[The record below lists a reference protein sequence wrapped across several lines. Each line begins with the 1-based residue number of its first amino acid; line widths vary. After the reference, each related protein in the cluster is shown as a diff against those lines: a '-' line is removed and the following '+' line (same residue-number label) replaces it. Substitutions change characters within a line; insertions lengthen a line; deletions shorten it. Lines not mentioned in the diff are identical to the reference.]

1 MRKFFLFFPIIF
13 FSSQIL
19 QGQTLDATL
28 LELNFS
34 NDGYPEKLTK
44 VQNGFYFSSQDDQ
57 LWFSDGTVENTSLV
71 KDFGSGLYD
80 DISLFTAVGDKVFFS
95 AHEGRG
101 NRELWV
107 SDGTEQGTIQLTDR
121 NASFSTENISDII
134 EYKGKVYFSA
144 YDEVYGSELWV
155 SDGTP
160 IGTYVFKNIA
170 ENDTNSS
177 PRDFFIFQ
185 EKLF

>member
-80 DISLFTAVGDKVFFS
+80 DISLFTAVGDKVFFF
-95 AHEGRG
+95 
-101 NRELWV
+101 
-107 SDGTEQGTIQLTDR
+107 GT
-121 NASFSTENISDII
+121 
-134 EYKGKVYFSA
+134 
-144 YDEVYGSELWV
+144 
-155 SDGTP
+155 
-160 IGTYVFKNIA
+160 
-170 ENDTNSS
+170 
-177 PRDFFIFQ
+177 
-185 EKLF
+185 